1 MKKFLIWFGIIV
13 VALIVL
19 MMIAFPIMQ
28 NQTKKASP
36 EEVVTHSVDDLNME
50 VFYCRPS
57 KKGRVIFGELVPY
70 GVTWRTG
77 ANEATTFT
85 TSKNINFG
93 GKDLAAG
100 TYSLWTVPGES
111 SWEVVLNSGEYS
123 WGVGWG
129 AKASRK
135 PELDVLSVNSPVE
148 SLPSVTE
155 MLTISFADQDTIN
168 KSQLMISWDQT
179 RVSVPIN

>member
-1 MKKFLIWFGIIV
+1 MWFGIVV

-19 MMIAFPIMQ
+19 MMIAFPILQ
-28 NQTKKASP
+28 KQTKKASP
-36 EEVVTHSVDDLNME
+36 EEVVTHSVEDLDME

-77 ANEATTFT
+77 ANEPTTFT
-85 TSKNINFG
+85 TSKEISFG
-93 GKDLAAG
+93 GEDLAAG

-129 AKASRK
+129 AKASR
-135 PELDVLSVNSPVE
+135 EAEFDVLSVNAAVE